1 MTAADALLPAGDSV
15 ARLTVL
21 DFGLFDVGPGRRII
35 GIPGFLIETR
45 SGARILVDTGF
56 PPSYATDPEGTAA
69 RDGLPRFGRLV
80 DYSARQTAEGQLAL
94 LDLAPRDIALTILTH
109 GHIDHVGSLPLFA
122 HAPIVLT
129 RTERADPQPCYFFE
143 KRPMDWPDAP
153 YVLIG
158 GDTGLCTGL
167 TLLPT
172 PGHTAGH
179 LSVLVTL
186 PGTGPVILTGDAINR
201 PSEPAEG
208 YPDARDPALAAG
220 SGDRLMLLREKLGA
234 MLIYGHCP
242 VQWTTLRKAPNAY
255 S

>member
-122 HAPIVLT
+122 HAPI
-129 RTERADPQPCYFFE
+129 AN
-143 KRPMDWPDAP
+143 K
-153 YVLIG
+153 G
-158 GDTGLCTGL
+158 GD
-167 TLLPT
+167 
-172 PGHTAGH
+172 
-179 LSVLVTL
+179 SF
-186 PGTGPVILTGDAINR
+186 R
-201 PSEPAEG
+201 
-208 YPDARDPALAAG
+208 
-220 SGDRLMLLREKLGA
+220 
-234 MLIYGHCP
+234 
-242 VQWTTLRKAPNAY
+242 
-255 S
+255 